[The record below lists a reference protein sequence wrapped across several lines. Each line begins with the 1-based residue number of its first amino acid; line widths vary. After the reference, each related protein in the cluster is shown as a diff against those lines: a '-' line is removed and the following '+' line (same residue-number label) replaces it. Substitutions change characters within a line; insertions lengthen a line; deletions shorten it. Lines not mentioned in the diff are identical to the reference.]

1 VASDLGRYRIV
12 GRARG
17 APELLRTRSVS
28 ALCQQIWAGLFP
40 VRGGNKIPSS
50 SASCSATK
58 RLLRDTAPVLTHAL
72 YSQTSTHWGLVVL
85 AAAAYRGGLSWREE
99 DPVVYVNEA
108 VAQSMEDLPRCG
120 QTFAEAS
127 KRTARDNDIAEAKAA
142 LAQVAEAQKGDAV
155 AFRVVSRLAEGGSER
170 LQVTGAR
177 DAPGQNLDQPARGSS
192 KVTCRRRVRGRLD
205 GLFVSTHAH
214 DRVSSFRAL
223 PRRHCPDAE
232 VTR

>member
-1 VASDLGRYRIV
+1 VVRLSSYA
-12 GRARG
+12 
-17 APELLRTRSVS
+17 
-28 ALCQQIWAGLFP
+28 P
-40 VRGGNKIPSS
+40 VRCQRYVSKFGPGFFLCVAGIKSPPP
-50 SASCSATK
+50 APPVRPLQ

-85 AAAAYRGGLSWREE
+85 AAAAYRGGLSWRE
-99 DPVVYVNEA
+99 DNPVVYDNEA
-108 VAQSMEDLPRCG
+108 VAQCMEALPGCG